1 MSYVYVFVVWYSG
14 YVSFGCKLV
23 VFLLERLLIILYSL
37 ENVILDLYN
46 IYFIIFSGC
55 VKLEEIEIK

>member
-46 IYFIIFSGC
+46 IFYYVFGMC
-55 VKLEEIEIK
+55 KVRRDWN

>member
-46 IYFIIFSGC
+46 IFYYIFEMC
-55 VKLEEIEIK
+55 KVRRDWN